1 MPCAFPQR
9 KVIYISIINEP
20 RLTLNPKYLTLM
32 VAAALS
38 AASLNANASGYR
50 FGSQS
55 VSGQG
60 TAESN
65 TAEAADAS
73 TIFANPAGLT
83 RLEGT
88 QVSGGITAVVPHST
102 YEDKGSKRF
111 TGTPTGGVANLDDY
125 APNVVAAPSFYLSK
139 KLNDRWSVGLGTF
152 VPYGTKLSYDYGWSG
167 RYALTNVDLKSVTIN
182 PSIAFKLDERHSFGF
197 GLDAE
202 FMKAKLGQ
210 GVDVPGS
217 ILALSSPTPEAQ
229 ARRAELLKNIVAL
242 GGNPA
247 ALGAAKDGHAE
258 MDGKDW
264 GYGFNVGY
272 LFNLTQDTRFGLSY
286 RSSIHHKLRGG
297 AVWDFSGVTTDAVV
311 NKVLQASSRKQ
322 NSAALVD
329 IKTPE
334 TLSVNMFSQIDDKL
348 ALMGDVTWSRHS
360 RMDDL
365 HIVFVGTGEGDE
377 VIRQQW
383 KNSMRASLG
392 MNYKLNGTWLL
403 RAGVAIDETP
413 VENATLR
420 HAALPDA
427 DRKQLSFG
435 ANWKLSN
442 NSSIDLA
449 YSFLKFDDANTTYKN
464 NCSPLHP
471 AGSCTGNGETTVGTW
486 NTRLHLIGMSYNYKF

>member
-1 MPCAFPQR
+1 
-9 KVIYISIINEP
+9 
-20 RLTLNPKYLTLM
+20 LNPKYLTLM

-38 AASLNANASGYR
+38 TVSFTANASGYR

-55 VSGQG
+55 VSAQG
-60 TAESN
+60 TADAN
-65 TAEAADAS
+65 GAEAADAS

-88 QVSGGITAVVPHST
+88 QFSGGITAVVPHST
-102 YEDKGSKRF
+102 YNDAGSKRF
-111 TGTPTGGVANLDDY
+111 TGSPTGGVANLDDY
-125 APNVVAAPSFYLSK
+125 APKAVAAPSLYFSK
-139 KLNDRWSVGLGTF
+139 KLNDSWTVGLGTF
-152 VPYGTKLSYDYGWSG
+152 VPYGAKLSYDYNWSG
-167 RYALTNVDLKSVTIN
+167 RYALTNIDLKSMTIN
-182 PSIAFKLDERHSFGF
+182 PSVGFKLNERHSFGF

-202 FMKAKLGQ
+202 FMKAFLGQ

-217 ILALSSPTPEAQ
+217 VQALAAYPE
-229 ARRAELLKNIVAL
+229 RRAELLKNIVAM

-247 ALGAAKDGHAE
+247 ALAAIKDGHAE

-264 GYGFNVGY
+264 GYGFNLGY
-272 LFNLTQDTRFGLSY
+272 LYNLTADTRFGVSY

-311 NKVLQASSRKQ
+311 NKVLQASSRKT
-322 NSAALVD
+322 NSPALVEV
-329 IKTPE
+329 KTPE

-360 RMDDL
+360 RLDNL

-383 KNSMRASLG
+383 KNTMRASLG
-392 MNYKLNGTWLL
+392 MNYKLNGNLML
-403 RAGVAIDETP
+403 RAGVAIDESP
-413 VENATLR
+413 VDNATLR
-420 HAALPDA
+420 HAALPDS

-435 ANWKLSN
+435 ANWKVSN

-449 YSFLKFDDANTTYKN
+449 YSYLKFDEAKSTYKN

-471 AGSCTGNGETTVGTW
+471 AGSCTGNGETTIGTW
-486 NTRLHLIGMSYNYKF
+486 NTHLQLIGLSYNYKF